1 MISIP
6 FEIEDWNAGITEAE
20 GIVRIEDD
28 FLVFQVQTVTLGL
41 FKQDPEIVKIELS
54 ALSEIRFERRFFKDR
69 IYIQPKKLELLEVMP
84 GKHGIELMLK
94 VKRKHR
100 TSSLLLVDEVRRR
113 KGF

>member
-6 FEIEDWNAGITEAE
+6 FEIDDWNAGITEAE

-28 FLVFQVQTVTLGL
+28 FLVFQVQIVTLGL
-41 FKQDPEIVKIELS
+41 FKQDPEIVKIELT
-54 ALSEIRFERRFFKDR
+54 ALNEIRLERRLIKDR

-100 TSSLLLVDEVRRR
+100 TKALLLVDAVRRR
-113 KGF
+113 KRL